1 MQSVSETENII
12 VEDFEKSFEKEWDFY
27 ISNEKMDLKEYH
39 IEDLQNYK
47 KFNKNNFEYLKLLS
61 DMNYTRSSHI
71 NAIVATLA
79 SIAATVIS
87 VIALIG

>member
-1 MQSVSETENII
+1 
-12 VEDFEKSFEKEWDFY
+12 
-27 ISNEKMDLKEYH
+27 MDLKEYH

-47 KFNKNNFEYLKLLS
+47 KIYKNNFEYLKLLS

>member
-39 IEDLQNYK
+39 IGVFTQIQ
-47 KFNKNNFEYLKLLS
+47 KNL
-61 DMNYTRSSHI
+61 
-71 NAIVATLA
+71 
-79 SIAATVIS
+79 
-87 VIALIG
+87 